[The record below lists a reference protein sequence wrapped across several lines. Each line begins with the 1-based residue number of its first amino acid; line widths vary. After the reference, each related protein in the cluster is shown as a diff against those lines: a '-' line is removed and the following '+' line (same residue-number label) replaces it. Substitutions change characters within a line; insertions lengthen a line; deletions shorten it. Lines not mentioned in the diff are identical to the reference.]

1 LHPCK
6 GIACSAKA
14 GKLRVQLRKTGLCI
28 TGSVGSHFFFSFF
41 MGRVSPQLPMKNTP
55 GNFGSF
61 LVGLFIP
68 V

>member
-14 GKLRVQLRKTGLCI
+14 GKLRVNCAKTGLCI
-28 TGSVGSHFFFSFF
+28 TGSVGSHFFF

-55 GNFGSF
+55 GYFESF
-61 LVGLFIP
+61 LV
-68 V
+68 